1 MIALAAVLG
10 AFMLA
15 FAGGAA
21 LADSVPSCAAGC
33 NKLAA
38 DGDLATG
45 VSAKDCTLRVCE
57 EEGRDHYGK
66 GDYDAAIASLDYIKK
81 DRSDSPAYQLDRGL
95 VLYALGRFEEAL
107 ACFDTVVKAFPNGI
121 RGGAQRAHTLARLGR
136 TDDAIAQFKKLE
148 SVAGAERTFRDLRT
162 GSYLAG
168 NIGSIE
174 LRQGKLE
181 QGKASLRRALE
192 IDGKNQLAT
201 TLLHKIVPALE
212 SGVLDGDGLFE
223 LQVAF
228 EDISLRRPQD
238 AAKHLETLVRS
249 NPRFPVPYLL
259 LAEGLRNQTRYA
271 ECEDVLR
278 EAEKNIPEDSD
289 IRVQRIRCG
298 LLRYGVASEK
308 SKGLIAELK
317 EIRAS
322 DPDNTSARRMLE
334 AIDER

>member
-1 MIALAAVLG
+1 MTR
-10 AFMLA
+10 
-15 FAGGAA
+15 AA
-21 LADSVPSCAAGC
+21 LVASLLALSFASGSAAEAPPPCAQGC
-33 NKLAA
+33 RKLAA
-38 DGDLATG
+38 DGDLAVG
-45 VSAKDCTLRVCE
+45 VSEKDCTLRVCE
-57 EEGRDHYGK
+57 EEARDLYGS
-66 GDYDAAIASLDYIKK
+66 GDYEAAIASLDYIRK
-81 DRSDSPAYQLDRGL
+81 DRAESPAYQMDRGL

-107 ACFDTVVKAFPNGI
+107 ESFDVVVKAFPNGI

-136 TDDAIAQFKKLE
+136 TDDAIAQFRKLE
-148 SVAGAERTFRDLRT
+148 TVPGAERTFRDLRT

-192 IDGKNQLAT
+192 IDGKNQLAQ
-201 TLLHKIVPALE
+201 TLLHKLVPALE
-212 SGVLDGDGLFE
+212 AGTLDGDGLFE

-228 EDISLRRPQD
+228 EDISLGRPQE
-238 AAKHLETLVRS
+238 AARHLETVVRT

-271 ECEDVLR
+271 ECEEVLR
-278 EAEKNIPEDSD
+278 EAEKNIPDDSD
-289 IRVQRIRCG
+289 VRVQRIRCG

-308 SKGLIAELK
+308 SKPLIAELK
-317 EIRAS
+317 QIRAN
-322 DPDNTSARRMLE
+322 DPENQGARRMLE